1 MRDQIKYRA
10 GYKYQVAETYAV
22 KVAIKAETEIITYF
36 IDLHTDGTLRI
47 KTGYAWDGPSGP
59 AYDSKN
65 TMRGSLVHDALYQ
78 LMRRELLPLSYKEQA
93 DLEMWRIM
101 REDGMSRLRAWGFWK
116 SVSVGGKSSTL
127 PENKKEILV
136 AP

>member
-47 KTGYAWDGPSGP
+47 KPVT
-59 AYDSKN
+59 
-65 TMRGSLVHDALYQ
+65 RGMDPVAQHTIQKTPCAGLWFMMLCTSL
-78 LMRRELLPLSYKEQA
+78 
-93 DLEMWRIM
+93 
-101 REDGMSRLRAWGFWK
+101 
-116 SVSVGGKSSTL
+116 
-127 PENKKEILV
+127 
-136 AP
+136 